1 MTLDPAMIRPT
12 TVRTHCRAARG
23 TVGPRGRLVVPT
35 LRRMNM
41 TDAAVEVLRSRGGG
55 RPMHYRDITRVAIE
69 EALIAPRGLTPEAS
83 VVSAITT
90 DIARRERAGDPPLF
104 VSYGRGFYGLAP
116 ERTGSEIEEAIRRNN
131 HDVRERLRAELFEM
145 EPQAFEGLVGRL
157 LTELGFV
164 DVEVTN
170 YSRDGGVD
178 VRGTLA
184 VGGVT
189 NVKTAIQVKR
199 WTKNVT
205 GKTVRE
211 LRGGLSPHERGL
223 IITTA
228 GFTRDAQAEAQAA
241 ERAPIAL
248 VDGGKLVSLLIE
260 HAIGVVRAEA
270 RILSLDPAALLG
282 PGEDEASVARAELEG
297 LVEVTRAIGKQAATT
312 ALKRKRSARHASGK
326 NLSLWPLPGGRGNFV
341 ETMWMM
347 LTFVSEREPTLDEFI
362 AWTIDTF
369 ERVNSP
375 KTAKGYI
382 EMVRLAG
389 LIEPRADRL
398 ILTADAASYLAS
410 ADPEDLYRTMCDNI
424 AGLEETLDRVR
435 EAPAT
440 LPELRAFLNG
450 RLGVEWDTDAQAGWR
465 VQWLESF
472 RKVTRS
478 GDKFF
483 AAGPEDGGH
492 PSDNP

>member
-1 MTLDPAMIRPT
+1 
-12 TVRTHCRAARG
+12 
-23 TVGPRGRLVVPT
+23 
-35 LRRMNM
+35 MNM
-41 TDAAVEVLRSRGGG
+41 TDAAVKVLRSRGGG
-55 RPMHYRDITRVAIE
+55 RPMHYRDITQVAME
-69 EALIAPRGLTPEAS
+69 EGLIAPRGLTPEAS
-83 VVSAITT
+83 VGSAITT
-90 DIARRERAGDPPLF
+90 DIARREIAGEAPLL

-116 ERTGSEIEEAIRRNN
+116 ERAGSEIEEAIRRNN
-131 HDVRERLRAELFEM
+131 HDVRKRLQVELLEM

-189 NVKTAIQVKR
+189 NVNTAIQVKR
-199 WTKNVT
+199 WAKNVS

-248 VDGGKLVSLLIE
+248 VDGDKLVSLLVE
-260 HAIGVVRAEA
+260 HAIGVVRTEA
-270 RILSLDPAALLG
+270 RILRLDPGALLG
-282 PGEDEASVARAELEG
+282 PGEDEAAAPEGGLEDEDESAEIA
-297 LVEVTRAIGKQAATT
+297 VGKRTAT
-312 ALKRKRSARHASGK
+312 ALKRKRSSRHASGK

-341 ETMWMM
+341 QTMWTM
-347 LTFVSEREPTLDEFI
+347 LTFVSESEPTLDEVI
-362 AWTIDTF
+362 AWTIETF
-369 ERVNSP
+369 ERVNSR

-382 EMVRLAG
+382 EMVRVAG

-398 ILTADAASYLAS
+398 VLTSDAASYLAS
-410 ADPEDLYRTMCDNI
+410 SDQEELYRTMCDNI
-424 AGLEETLDRVR
+424 AGLEETFDRIR
-435 EAPAT
+435 EAPAS
-440 LPELRAFLNG
+440 LPELTAFLNG
-450 RLGVEWDTDAQAGWR
+450 RLGIEWDTDAQAGWR

-472 RKVTRS
+472 GKVMRV
-478 GDKFF
+478 GDKFV
-483 AAGPEDGGH
+483 ATEPDDGVQAG
-492 PSDNP
+492 NP